1 MYLAMQKDYGKLH
14 FLLVMALCRVKF
26 IILCK
31 ITTYIFTGIWK
42 IVKEMIYIF
51 SKTDTYILTML
62 AHLCN
67 FIFT

>member
-1 MYLAMQKDYGKLH
+1 MQSEIHSLFYVKL
-14 FLLVMALCRVKF
+14 LL
-26 IILCK
+26 
-31 ITTYIFTGIWK
+31 TYIFTDTWK
-42 IVKEMIYIF
+42 MVKEMIYMF